1 MSALPAILAF
11 DTATEACSVALQI
24 GERRIERF
32 EELDRGHAERILLLI
47 DSVLREAGVALRDL
61 DALAFGRGP
70 GAFTGV
76 RLAASVAQG
85 LAFGAGLPVV
95 PVSNL
100 MLLAVQAGRLD
111 VAATHVWV
119 ATDARMQE
127 VYCASYALV
136 TSPDHSLAREVV
148 CLGDER
154 VVSAAELALPP
165 VELQGGGRIVAIG
178 RALRAYPQIAA
189 QLGDWCAA
197 WFDDALPVA
206 RDMLAIATREFAAG
220 RAVAAELALPVYVRD
235 DVARAPVTRL
245 Q

>member
-47 DSVLREAGVALRDL
+47 DSVLNEAGIALRDL

-76 RLAASVAQG
+76 RLAASIAQG

-100 MLLAVQAGRLD
+100 LLLAVQAARLD
-111 VAATHVWV
+111 AAATHVWV

-127 VYCASYALV
+127 VYCASYQV
-136 TSPDHSLAREVV
+136 GTSAHVRAERETVL
-148 CLGDER
+148 LGDER
-154 VVSAAELALPP
+154 VVSAAALSLPP
-165 VELQGGGRIVAIG
+165 GELQGAHRVVAIG
-178 RALRAYPQIAA
+178 RALRAYPTVAA

-197 WFDDALPVA
+197 RFEDALPVA
-206 RDMLAIATREFAAG
+206 QDMLAIATREFAAG

-235 DVARAPVTRL
+235 DVARAPATPP